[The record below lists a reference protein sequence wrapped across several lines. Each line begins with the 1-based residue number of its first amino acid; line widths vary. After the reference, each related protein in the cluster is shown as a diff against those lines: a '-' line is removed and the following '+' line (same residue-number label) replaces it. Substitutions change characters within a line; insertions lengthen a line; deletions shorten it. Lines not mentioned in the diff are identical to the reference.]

1 VLLIEWLLKFG
12 DDICMNQ
19 ENGVLYIAFSV
30 PFAWYIARGVHGRC
44 TGWFKL
50 VLV

>member
-30 PFAWYIARGVHGRC
+30 LFAWYIARGVHGRC